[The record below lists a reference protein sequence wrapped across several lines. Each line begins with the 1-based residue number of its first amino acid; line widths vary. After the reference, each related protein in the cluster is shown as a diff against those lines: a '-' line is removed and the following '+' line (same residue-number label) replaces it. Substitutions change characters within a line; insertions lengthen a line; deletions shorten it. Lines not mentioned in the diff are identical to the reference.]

1 MRRLL
6 WLGAELIGL
15 LLLAMITGFEPLYW
29 IVYLVVGGII
39 FSYLWVWL
47 QSRGLET
54 RIRELSLHPQVGG
67 TVQLA
72 VEVKEKSG
80 LPRMGLRSR
89 LSGDLIRMETDVE
102 YNLSPKGTVTWTVS
116 GLCQRRGLNS
126 VGSIAMASSDP
137 TGLLNLRCHVGDPQQ
152 ILVYPATVELS
163 QAVVRGQAS
172 GGELGETG
180 LLTGHSPAA
189 SMVRDYVPGDSL
201 AHIHWPSTA
210 RRDQLMTKEYE
221 GAGVNEIWL
230 FVDLQQSVQS
240 GEGQDGTEE
249 WLITIAAS
257 LAKGLIAYEHAVG
270 LVTHGDQTY
279 RFPPAKDTNHLWGMM
294 KALATI
300 RAEGRTPLSSLM
312 SQHSADMSAGT
323 VAIVIAPW
331 SNQSLGSLFR
341 FMARRRILVA
351 PIFLDKSSFGMGAS
365 QAFRDPWL
373 ELSEWT
379 SVVKRGDDLSPV
391 LGNLINRIASY

>member
-6 WLGAELIGL
+6 WLSAGLVGL

-29 IVYLVVGGII
+29 MVYLVVGGVI
-39 FSYLWVWL
+39 FACLWVWL

-54 RIRELSLHPQVGG
+54 RIREISLHPQVGG
-67 TVQLA
+67 TVHLS
-72 VEVKEKSG
+72 VEVTEKSG
-80 LPRMGLRSR
+80 LPRMGLRAR
-89 LSGDLIRMETDVE
+89 LSGDLVRMEEEVE
-102 YNLSPKGTVTWTVS
+102 FNLSPKGTVTWTVS
-116 GLCQRRGLNS
+116 DLCQRRGLNN

-137 TGLLNLRCHVGDPQQ
+137 TGLLNLRCHVGDPQEV
-152 ILVYPATVELS
+152 LVYPATVELS

-189 SMVRDYVPGDSL
+189 SMVRDYIPGDSL

-210 RRDQLMTKEYE
+210 HRDQLMTKEYE

-230 FVDLQQSVQS
+230 FLDLQHAVQS
-240 GEGQDGTEE
+240 GEGTDGTEE

-257 LAKGLIAYEHAVG
+257 LAKGLIEYEHAVG
-270 LVTHGDQTY
+270 LVAHGDESF

-294 KALATI
+294 KALATV
-300 RAEGRTPLSSLM
+300 RAEGRTPLSTLM
-312 SQHSADMSAGT
+312 SQHSADLSSGT

-331 SNQSLGSLFR
+331 SNQNLGSLFR
-341 FMARRRILVA
+341 FLARRRILVA
-351 PIFLDKSSFGMGAS
+351 PIFLDKPSFGPGAS

-373 ELSEWT
+373 DTNEWT
-379 SVVKRGDDLSPV
+379 SVVRRGDNLSPI